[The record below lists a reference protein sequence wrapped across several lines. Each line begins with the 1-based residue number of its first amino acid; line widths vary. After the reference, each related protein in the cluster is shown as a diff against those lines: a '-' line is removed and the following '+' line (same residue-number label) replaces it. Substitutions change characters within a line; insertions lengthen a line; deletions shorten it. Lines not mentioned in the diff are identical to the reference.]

1 MYKERI
7 KIPLKDNQRMILI
20 PLGDIQ
26 LGAREF
32 DRPRLEALIRWIVKQ
47 DKEGAL
53 VRIIGMGDYVDPG
66 SPSER
71 SALMHA
77 SLHESTRMALDKIV
91 GEQMDDAANILR
103 PASKMILGLLTGHHN
118 FRFQD
123 GQTVDQALC
132 DMLGVHWLG
141 NGAALLRLTFSH
153 DLELDVF
160 AAHGTSAAQ
169 TAGGQVNA
177 RIKYSDICPSA
188 RLVFVA
194 HDTAKFAYTR
204 SGVDFDSGPT
214 KRYVIGTGSFQ
225 QGYIEDKQAG
235 YAELGGMRPSDL
247 GIVVVN
253 LTVEKRDSKWRL
265 DYHVSV

>member
-7 KIPLKDNQRMILI
+7 KVPIKDNQRMLII

-32 DRPRLEALIRWIVKQ
+32 DLPRLQALVKWIVKQ
-47 DKEGAL
+47 DKERTL
-53 VRIIGMGDYVDPG
+53 VRLVGMGDYVDPG

-71 SALMHA
+71 SELARA
-77 SLHESTRMALDKIV
+77 SLHDSTRMALDKV
-91 GEQMDDAANILR
+91 VREQVQETIEILR
-103 PASKMILGLLTGHHN
+103 PIRKMFLGLLTGHHN
-118 FRFQD
+118 FRFQNGESAD
-123 GQTVDQALC
+123 CMIC
-132 DMLGVHWLG
+132 DELDIAWLG
-141 NGAALLRLTFSH
+141 NGTALLRLDFPHSLSM
-153 DLELDVF
+153 DIF
-160 AAHGTSAAQ
+160 AAHGQSASQ

-204 SGVDFDSGPT
+204 SGVDFDNGPT

-225 QGYIEDKQAG
+225 QCYMETKAAG
-235 YAELGGMRPSDL
+235 YAELAGLRPSDL
-247 GIVVVN
+247 GIVIVN
-253 LTVEKRDSKWRL
+253 LTVEQRDKRWRL